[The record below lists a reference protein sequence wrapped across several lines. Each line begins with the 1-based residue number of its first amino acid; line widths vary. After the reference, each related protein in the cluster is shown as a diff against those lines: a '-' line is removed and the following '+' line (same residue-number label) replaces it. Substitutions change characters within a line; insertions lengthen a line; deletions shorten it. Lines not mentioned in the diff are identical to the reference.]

1 MDMLV
6 LLAFIIYF
14 IVVLGVGFYFYN
26 KTHNMSDYVLGGRDM
41 NPYVTAMSAQASDMS
56 GWLLMGLPG
65 SIYLLEWARS
75 GSVSALR

>member
-56 GWLLMGLPG
+56 GWLLMGVP
-65 SIYLLEWARS
+65 SIFLEWARS

>member
-26 KTHNMSDYVLGGRDM
+26 KPTTCPIMF
-41 NPYVTAMSAQASDMS
+41 SAE
-56 GWLLMGLPG
+56 G
-65 SIYLLEWARS
+65 I
-75 GSVSALR
+75 